1 MSGKKILWS
10 NAFFLQELHLQGL
23 WIPWR
28 APAGYHIRRDI
39 SLSIICSS
47 ICHIRRNVRM
57 YIPHRFLPWGKGWLL
72 FGTSNITNIYASK
85 DNGNSLLTWRIKTKI
100 ILNVNIFCH
109 SHFGKSWFLIMHC
122 TLCIMHCMPER
133 QRFTVYKN
141 IYPFIN
147 NDMILKCRNNNR
159 LHHRVFSTKSS
170 KQLIHFVM
178 RKLLWC
184 SLL

>member
-1 MSGKKILWS
+1 MRGKKILLS

-39 SLSIICSS
+39 SFSIICSS

-85 DNGNSLLTWRIKTKI
+85 YNGNSLLTWRIKTKI
-100 ILNVNIFCH
+100 ILNVKIFCH
-109 SHFGKSWFLIMHC
+109 SHFGKSWFLIMHG

-141 IYPFIN
+141 IIISIHKQWYDI
-147 NDMILKCRNNNR
+147 DM
-159 LHHRVFSTKSS
+159 
-170 KQLIHFVM
+170 
-178 RKLLWC
+178 
-184 SLL
+184 